1 MHQISSIFAA
11 TNLLSCKGIISRVL
25 MDIVGFKFVI
35 SHEVA
40 ARLGKVLYYKI
51 CFNILTGQLLV
62 WYTFLVL
69 CFGNQFL

>member
-1 MHQISSIFAA
+1 M
-11 TNLLSCKGIISRVL
+11 G
-25 MDIVGFKFVI
+25 IVGFKFDI

-51 CFNILTGQLLV
+51 CFYILTGQLLV
-62 WYTFLVL
+62 WCTFLVL